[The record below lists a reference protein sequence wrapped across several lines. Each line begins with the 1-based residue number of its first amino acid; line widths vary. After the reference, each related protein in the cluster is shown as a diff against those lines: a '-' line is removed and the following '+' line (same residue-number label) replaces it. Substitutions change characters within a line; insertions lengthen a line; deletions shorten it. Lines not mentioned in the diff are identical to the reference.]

1 MQCNML
7 PFKSALGCTMVVH
20 LDGWPGH
27 SEIRPAGAGEGRLFP
42 RSGAAFT
49 PKRPICAQ
57 SLVAVGSGE
66 LGARG

>member
-27 SEIRPAGAGEGRLFP
+27 SEIRPAGGGGGSPFPAQRGCFYPEKADLRPKPGRRWL
-42 RSGAAFT
+42 R
-49 PKRPICAQ
+49 R
-57 SLVAVGSGE
+57 VG
-66 LGARG
+66 R